1 MVLPVVSSYPMP
13 DRSMVP
19 ASGPSWTIDP
29 ARAALLVHD
38 MQNHFV
44 QAFPPDCSPVVELV
58 DNIATLR
65 ELAGTLGMPI
75 VFSAEP
81 AGQRPGRRGPLTD
94 VRGPGI
100 GPEPDGDASV
110 VASLTPR
117 VGEHLMVNVRHNAF
131 LRSHLGRLLRSEG
144 RDQLILCGVRAHLGI
159 LLTAADA
166 FMHDL
171 QPFVVADA
179 VADLSAEDH
188 SMALRWIARTGV
200 VCTTD
205 QLIRHLLHGRAAQ
218 SR

>member
-1 MVLPVVSSYPMP
+1 MAVPVVNSYSMP
-13 DRSMVP
+13 DRSAVP
-19 ASGPSWTIDP
+19 ASGPPWTIDP

-44 QAFPPDCSPVVELV
+44 QAFPPDCSPVVELI

-75 VFSAEP
+75 VFSTEP
-81 AGQRPGRRGPLTD
+81 AERPGGQGLLTD
-94 VRGPGI
+94 SWVPAG
-100 GPEPDGDASV
+100 GPESGEDSAV
-110 VASLTPR
+110 VSSLTPR
-117 VGEHLMVNVRHNAF
+117 VGEHLLVNVRHNAF

-166 FMHDL
+166 FMHDI

-179 VADLSAEDH
+179 VADLSSEDH

-200 VCTTD
+200 VCTTNE
-205 QLIRHLLHGRAAQ
+205 LIRHLLHGRAAQ
-218 SR
+218 SM